1 MTALATGRPLIEG
14 VGEGPLLRLAAP
26 ISFWG
31 GVDPQTARITDP
43 RHPDYDVCLSD
54 AVVWIPST
62 IGSSSSSSVLLE
74 LIRLGIAPAAL
85 LLGRADPILS
95 LGAVVAREMEYGT
108 LPVVELPAED
118 DGRSPLDPLASG
130 TRLRVASDGQITAA

>member
-1 MTALATGRPLIEG
+1 MTVLAIGRPLIEG
-14 VGEGPLLRLAAP
+14 SGRGPLLRLAKP

-43 RHPDYDVCLSD
+43 RHPDFDVCLSD

-95 LGAVVAREMEYGT
+95 LGAVVAREMDYGT
-108 LPVVELPAED
+108 LPVVELPASED
-118 DGRSPLDPLASG
+118 GTGPLDDLDPGTLLAV
-130 TRLRVASDGQITAA
+130 TPDGSVSAA